1 VRNGVARD
9 DSARPIALFL
19 PSLVG
24 GGAERSMLNL
34 AKAFAARGHRVE
46 LVLCRALGALLSE
59 VPASIPVVTLKR
71 SRLTARLAPLVAD
84 VAGFASLLRPVL
96 LARNPATL
104 RYLVGLARYLKRRQ
118 PRALICA
125 LTYANLAGLWAREI
139 ARARTRV
146 VISEH
151 IHLSRDLQ
159 DNRNANNWKWRF
171 VAPLLHRAY
180 PRADAIVA
188 VSNGVADDLSRFA
201 DLPRSRVVTIYN
213 PMVNDEL
220 LEKAKAPVD
229 HPWFAPGAPPV
240 ILGAGRLETQKD
252 FPTLLKAFARVCAQ
266 REARLIILGEGR
278 EEERLRALAGELG
291 VASQVDLPGFT
302 LNPYAYMARAAVFVL
317 SSAWEGLPLVP
328 VEAMACGCPVVSTDC
343 PSGPAEI
350 LHGGVYGPLVP
361 VGDHEAMA
369 NAIASML
376 DQPPDLERLRAR
388 AAEFSVERA
397 AKLYLGLIFEAESG
411 VQGFDYEDGITDH
424 RTQP

>member
-1 VRNGVARD
+1 VEAHD
-9 DSARPIALFL
+9 DSARPIALFI

-24 GGAERSMLNL
+24 GGAERAMLNL

-46 LVLCRALGALLSE
+46 MVLCRAQGALLSE
-59 VPASIPVVTLKR
+59 VPASIPGLTLKR

-104 RYLVGLARYLKRRQ
+104 RYLLDLTRYLKRRQ
-118 PRALICA
+118 PRALVCA
-125 LTYANLAGLWAREI
+125 LTYTNLAGLWAREL
-139 ARARTRV
+139 AGARTRV
-146 VISEH
+146 LVSEH

-159 DNRNANNWKWRF
+159 DNRNAKNWKWRF
-171 VAPLLHRAY
+171 VAPLIHRVY
-180 PRADAIVA
+180 PWADAIVA

-201 DLPRSRVVTIYN
+201 NLRRSRIVTIYN
-213 PMVNDEL
+213 PMVNAEL
-220 LEKAKAPVD
+220 LEKAKVPVD

-252 FPTLLKAFARVCAQ
+252 FPTLLKAFARVCAR

-278 EEERLRALAGELG
+278 EEERLRALARELG

-328 VEAMACGCPVVSTDC
+328 AEAMACGCPVVSTDC

-350 LHGGVYGPLVP
+350 LEGGVYGPLVP

-376 DQPPDLERLRAR
+376 DQPPDRERLRAR

-397 AKLYLGLIFEAESG
+397 AKLYLDLIFDAGSG
-411 VQGFDYEDGITDH
+411 VQRLDYEDGIIATDH